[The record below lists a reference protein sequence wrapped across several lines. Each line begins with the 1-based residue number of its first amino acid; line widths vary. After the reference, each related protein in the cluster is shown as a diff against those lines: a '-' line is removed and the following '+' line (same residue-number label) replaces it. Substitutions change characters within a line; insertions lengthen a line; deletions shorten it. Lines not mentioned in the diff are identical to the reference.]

1 MLESNELPVLVD
13 FHTHWCGPCQMMG
26 HVLSTVSKRLDGA
39 VSCVRIDVDKY
50 PALASK
56 YEVQALPTLVLFKDG
71 KPIDKVEGF
80 VALQPLLDR
89 VNYFLGRPMGPGR
102 SFRP

>member
-1 MLESNELPVLVD
+1 
-13 FHTHWCGPCQMMG
+13 MMG

-71 KPIDKVEGF
+71 KPIDKVE
-80 VALQPLLDR
+80 VSSLSMTP
-89 VNYFLGRPMGPGR
+89 
-102 SFRP
+102 